1 MAKPSKYT
9 YYPAATVKSEMDGSV
24 YSFGSTVETLS
35 IEICGNTHPFYTGQ
49 QTFVDTAGRIDKFK
63 ARAEKVT
70 ETGKEK
76 KIRKSNKRKLSIAD
90 LATELGAK
98 PESKPAPK
106 KADKVEET
114 KEEVKAVEA
123 PVVEE
128 VAPALEVA
136 EAPVAPEPVVEEVKT
151 EAAPAASKPDDLTK
165 IEGIGPKIAEM
176 LVAGGVDTYLKLSTS
191 EVSAIAEMI
200 KDVRGN
206 HVPDTWPNQAKLAA
220 EGKWEELQKLQDE
233 LDGGKA

>member
-9 YYPAATVKSEMDGSV
+9 YYPAATVKSEMDGSI

-63 ARAEKVT
+63 ARAEQVT
-70 ETGKEK
+70 ESGKDK
-76 KIRKSNKRKLSIAD
+76 KVRKSNKRKLSIAD

-106 KADKVEET
+106 KAAKVEEA
-114 KEEVKAVEA
+114 KEEVEAVEA
-123 PVVEE
+123 PVTEE
-128 VAPALEVA
+128 AVP
-136 EAPVAPEPVVEEVKT
+136 APEVVVEEVKN
-151 EAAPAASKPDDLTK
+151 EEVPVASKPDDLTK
-165 IEGIGPKIAEM
+165 IEGIGPKIAET
-176 LVAGGVDTYLKLSTS
+176 LVAGGVDTYAKLSTS
-191 EVSAIAEMI
+191 EVPAIAEMI